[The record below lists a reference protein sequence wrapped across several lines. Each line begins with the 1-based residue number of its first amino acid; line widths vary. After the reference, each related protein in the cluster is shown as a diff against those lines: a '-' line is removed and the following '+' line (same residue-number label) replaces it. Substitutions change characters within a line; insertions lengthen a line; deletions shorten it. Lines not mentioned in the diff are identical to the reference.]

1 MKEFAKTEL
10 TEKQVSSR
18 SVFRGHLLD
27 IYDDEVL
34 LPNGQTSRREYNR
47 HVGAVCVVPITAE
60 GNVIMERQYRYPV
73 GQVLLEIPAGKLDAK
88 NEDREE
94 AVRRELREETG
105 AVAGTLVDLGWFY
118 PAAAYSDE
126 CITMYL
132 AKDLS
137 YGERALDEDEFLNVE
152 EIPLSELV
160 RAALAGEL
168 HDAKTQMAI
177 LRAYLY
183 EKGEGR

>member
-1 MKEFAKTEL
+1 MKQFDKTEL
-10 TEKQVSSR
+10 MEKTVSSR

-27 IYDDEVL
+27 IYEDTVL
-34 LPNGQTSRREYNR
+34 LPNGQTAGREYNR
-47 HVGAVCVVPITAE
+47 HVGAVCVIPITAE
-60 GNVIMERQYRYPV
+60 GNVIMERQYRYPT
-73 GQVLLEIPAGKLDAK
+73 GEVLLEIPAGKLNEK
-88 NEDREE
+88 NEDRTE
-94 AVRRELREETG
+94 AIRRELREETG

-118 PAAAYSDE
+118 PTPAYSDE
-126 CITMYL
+126 KITMYL

-137 YGERALDEDEFLNVE
+137 YGDRSLDEDEFLNVE

-160 RAALAGEL
+160 KSALSGEL
-168 HDAKTQMAI
+168 HDAKTQMAV